1 MQQYLNITGY
11 LQHENFD
18 VNNNR
23 VLIRDTLKQIRPCI
37 LKDFADV
44 QMPEL
49 FDSLT
54 KNRNP
59 LLCIDNWKNIS
70 LMTTQS

>member
-18 VNNNR
+18 ENNNR
-23 VLIRDTLKQIRPCI
+23 VLVRDTLKQIRPCI

-49 FDSLT
+49 FDYLT
-54 KNRNP
+54 KNWIP
-59 LLCIDNWKNIS
+59 LLCFDTWKNIS